1 VLVSIN
7 PFDGREW
14 ARHEVW
20 TGELLEQAVAQS
32 GRAFGDW
39 SAASLETRLRPVR
52 ALAVRLESE
61 RESLAALATREMG
74 KRLVEALAEVDKCA
88 LLCRYVSENA
98 PAIWADDPVATEARQ
113 SYVCYDPLGPLLG
126 IMPWNFPFWQAL
138 RFALPAIAAG
148 NTVLLKH
155 APNVTSVSLAIER
168 LFQEAGFPPHVFE
181 SLPIEVEAVAGLI
194 ADPRVRGVSLTGST
208 RAGRAVAAQAGA
220 HLKKCVLELGGSDPW
235 IVLADADIEAAA
247 RTGVTARF
255 QNAGQSC
262 IAAKRFLVQAEVYD
276 RFLDCFLAGVGALVP
291 GDPRDPQTTLA
302 PMARDD
308 LRSALASQVE
318 DARHRGARLLAGGT
332 IPSRPGYFY
341 TPTVIDGLDPA
352 MRVWREEVFG
362 PAALLFRVRDEE
374 EALELA
380 GATPY
385 GLGASLWTSDL
396 DRAHGL
402 ARRLPSGMSFVNSLV
417 KSDPRLPF
425 GGIRDSG
432 VGREL
437 GAAGLR
443 EFVNIRTVW
452 IA

>member
-1 VLVSIN
+1 MLVSIN

-14 ARHEVW
+14 ARHEAW
-20 TGELLEQAVAQS
+20 TGEALERAVAQS
-32 GRAFGDW
+32 ARAFAMW
-39 SAASLETRLRPVR
+39 SSATLDTRLRPVGEL
-52 ALAVRLESE
+52 ALRLGSE
-61 RESLAALATREMG
+61 RESLAALASREMG

-88 LLCRYVSENA
+88 LLCRYLTEKA
-98 PAIWADDPVATEARQ
+98 PALWADDPVATEARR
-113 SYVCYDPLGPLLG
+113 SYVCYDPLGPLVG
-126 IMPWNFPFWQAL
+126 IMPWNFPFWQVL

-155 APNVTSVSLAIER
+155 APNVTSVSLEIDR
-168 LFQEAGFPPHVFE
+168 LFREAGFPAGVFQ
-181 SLPIEVEAVAGLI
+181 SLPIEVEWVEGLI
-194 ADPRVRGVSLTGST
+194 ADPRIRGVSLTGST

-235 IVLADADIEAAA
+235 IVLADADVEAAA
-247 RTGVTARF
+247 GAGVTARF

-276 RFLDCFLAGVGALVP
+276 RFLDGFLARVGALVL
-291 GDPRDPQTTLA
+291 GDPMDPRTTLA

-308 LRSALASQVE
+308 LRSQLAAQVE

-332 IPSRPGYFY
+332 TPSRPGYFY
-341 TPTVIDGLDPA
+341 APTVIEGLDCT
-352 MRVWREEVFG
+352 MRVWQEEVFG

-385 GLGASLWTSDL
+385 GLGASLWTGDL
-396 DRAHGL
+396 DRAERL
-402 ARRLPSGMSFVNSLV
+402 ARRLPSGMSFVNSMV

-437 GAAGLR
+437 GEAGLH
-443 EFVNIRTVW
+443 EFVNTRTVW